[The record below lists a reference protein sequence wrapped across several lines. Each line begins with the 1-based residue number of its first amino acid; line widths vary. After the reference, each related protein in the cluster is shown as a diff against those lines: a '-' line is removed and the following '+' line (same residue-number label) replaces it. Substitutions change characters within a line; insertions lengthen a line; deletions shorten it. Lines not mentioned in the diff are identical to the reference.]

1 MFVRLPTQID
11 ETGLILAAFA
21 ENERNM
27 DVLRI
32 EYYNR
37 EVILFRIFIFFTF
50 VDECCLIIK
59 IVVNRSYNGS
69 ANLAKLSSLKLST
82 TQV

>member
-11 ETGLILAAFA
+11 ETRLILAAFA

-37 EVILFRIFIFFTF
+37 EVILFHILYFIF
-50 VDECCLIIK
+50 LIN
-59 IVVNRSYNGS
+59 IV
-69 ANLAKLSSLKLST
+69 
-82 TQV
+82 

>member
-1 MFVRLPTQID
+1 MRTRRDGSTRLTTDVIDWPVNGSMTMFVRLPTQID

-37 EVILFRIFIFFTF
+37 EVILFHILYFIF
-50 VDECCLIIK
+50 LIN
-59 IVVNRSYNGS
+59 IV
-69 ANLAKLSSLKLST
+69 
-82 TQV
+82 